1 MAIKGT
7 ALLALCTLLGAW
19 LGELLGHWL
28 HVKANVGGVGLA
40 MLLLIG
46 SRAWL
51 IRHGL
56 LQKGT
61 RLGVEFWA
69 LLYIPIVVAMAA
81 QQNVRAA
88 VEGGPMVLLAGVLV
102 VGTCFALVAL
112 IGRWL
117 RRGAPRSE

>member
-19 LGELLGHWL
+19 LGELLGQWL
-28 HVKANVGGVGLA
+28 HVKANVGGVGIA

-46 SRAWL
+46 GRAWL
-51 IRHGL
+51 ARHGML
-56 LQKGT
+56 PERT

-88 VEGGPMVLLAGVLV
+88 LEGGPMVLLADVLV
-102 VGTCFALVAL
+102 VATCFALVAL

-117 RRGAPRSE
+117 ARNPTGRE